1 VRKIIDVGKII
12 ADIVDVATKP
22 APIAV
27 MSIINRHTGE
37 GEGEDE
43 GD

>member
-1 VRKIIDVGKII
+1 MIDVGKIVS
-12 ADIVDVATKP
+12 DIVDVATKP

-37 GEGEDE
+37 GEDE